1 MRPGL
6 RNSEGERVD
15 PIPFLVATSTA
26 FLVTFSFGPV
36 YCLSLGLPLEVG
48 LLACTLVFVG
58 LTLAA
63 HHRLV
68 RQDRPALRG
77 EVPPALRIRQ
87 LFYVALVATGVLLLL
102 TLPFLVP

>member
-6 RNSEGERVD
+6 RNREGERVD
-15 PIPFLVATSTA
+15 PIPFLVATGTA

-36 YCLSLGLPLEVG
+36 YCLALGLPIEAG
-48 LLACTLVFVG
+48 LLACSLVFAG

-68 RQDRPALRG
+68 REHRPTLRG
-77 EVPPALRIRQ
+77 EVPPELRVRQ
-87 LFYVALVATGVLLLL
+87 LFYVALVAVGVLLLL